1 VAPGGAWSL
10 LLMGDFD
17 PGSYCCGNAVN
28 GKCSFATGGSS
39 DPFPGPGNGAVI
51 NNRENGS
58 TGPNTTIASTV
69 ATTVTTISSAGG
81 TPVVTAGG
89 STTQTCA
96 PVSSSSSNHDVA
108 IGAGVG
114 VSMGVLLVAL
124 TALLFMQIRKR
135 KEAERQLQEA
145 LAATTGARPEGW
157 PVGHKSELH
166 GQHIGTLYET
176 PDQTPNAAELRG

>member
-1 VAPGGAWSL
+1 MAPGASWSL

-17 PGSYCCGNAVN
+17 PGFYCCGNAVN
-28 GKCSFATGGSS
+28 GTCSFATGGSS
-39 DPFPGPGNGAVI
+39 NPFPGPGNGAVI

-69 ATTVTTISSAGG
+69 TTTVTTISSAGG
-81 TPVVTAGG
+81 TPVVTTDG

-114 VSMGVLLVAL
+114 ISMGVLLAAI

-135 KEAERQLQEA
+135 KEAERQLQEI
-145 LAATTGARPEGW
+145 LVATTGTRPEGW
-157 PVGHKSELH
+157 PVGYKSELH
-166 GQHIGTLYET
+166 GRHIGSPYET
-176 PDQTPNAAELRG
+176 PDQTSNAAELRG